1 MDESCTCTHW
11 EKVSVLGVKIDALSL
26 SQLLSEIQSSILH
39 KNGVVISYVN
49 MHAVN
54 IAYSLPWFRGFLNQS
69 ELTFCD
75 GVGLKFAARLTGQ
88 HIRHRFTPPD
98 FMEHICEGAVQF
110 GWKLYFLGAK
120 PGVAQRA
127 ADKLMDRFPG
137 LRIRTHHGYFDKI
150 ANSLENK
157 SLVEQI
163 NEFQPQILVLGFGMP
178 LQEKWILENMGSLDV
193 KIAFPAGALFDYLSG
208 ELARAPRWMT
218 DNGLEWLGR
227 LWVEPSRLWK
237 RYILGS
243 PLFFL
248 RLFIHHFL
256 GFPSPK

>member
-1 MDESCTCTHW
+1 MDESRVWANW

-26 SQLLSEIQSSILH
+26 SQLLSEIQSFILH

-54 IAYSLPWFRGFLNQS
+54 IAYSLPWFRRFLNQS

-75 GVGLKFAARLTGQ
+75 GVGLKLAARLTGQ

-98 FMEHICEGAVQF
+98 FMEHICEGAVKF
-110 GWKLYFLGAK
+110 GWKMYFLGAK

-127 ADKLMDRFPG
+127 ADRLIDKFPG
-137 LRIRTHHGYFDKI
+137 LQIKTQHGYFDKI
-150 ANSLENK
+150 ADSFENRRII
-157 SLVEQI
+157 EQI
-163 NEFQPQILVLGFGMP
+163 NEFHPQILVLGLGMP
-178 LQEKWILENMGSLDV
+178 LQEKWILENINSLDV
-193 KIAFPAGALFDYLSG
+193 KVAFPAGALFDYLSG
-208 ELARAPRWMT
+208 ELSRAPRWMT

-227 LWVEPSRLWK
+227 LLVEPSRLWK
-237 RYILGS
+237 RYVLGN
-243 PLFFL
+243 PVFFW

-256 GFPSPK
+256 GFPLP